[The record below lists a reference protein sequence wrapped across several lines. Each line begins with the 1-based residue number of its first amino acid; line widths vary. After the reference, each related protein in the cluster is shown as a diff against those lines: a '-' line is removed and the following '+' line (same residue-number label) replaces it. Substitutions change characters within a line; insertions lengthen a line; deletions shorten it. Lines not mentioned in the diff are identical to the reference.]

1 MKNFLLSRLVL
12 FVVFLNTLNVNAQ
25 VFPSARISI
34 EDGLPSNTINDVSV
48 DMLGNYWVA
57 TENGIAKIE
66 GNKISSYSVKDGL
79 PHNNCWQVK
88 IDNNGKVWTGTYG
101 GGISVYDGNK
111 FTNINEDN
119 GLINN
124 YVRRLF
130 YRSPNIYVGTK
141 DGLSI
146 INTSTFSIKNITNS
160 KEKIQIMDFF
170 EYESIIYI
178 VTYQSGTFKIKNNN
192 LFKVNEEKDFF
203 SCVLKKDTLIL
214 SKDGNSPELS
224 SIHKISIQDF
234 LKNKS
239 NFQKYGTSV
248 FWDYI
253 QYKDNFFGCAWGVNY
268 ETGGLYNLNGNE
280 IVKIND
286 KFNIESNN
294 LVSSYIDKNRN
305 ILLLASLDKGLYK
318 IDLNQLISYDEKTNL
333 LYSKNINSNT
343 KVLLYDESII
353 IEKNKQSF
361 ELNKID
367 FIDFIKKELF
377 INKIDTKFY
386 KDLNLRH
393 FYFDLDNLSK
403 IFKVKSVDYQNGTIY
418 VLTNVGL
425 FKLKELNNKFN
436 INQYYPISSSNSFIF
451 NETNGLIYQYP
462 FFKVYFI
469 KNIDKSMQITSFDLD
484 KVDSPRDIIKF
495 IEIEDKIVA
504 VSRYSGIYY
513 YSNQKFKSLL
523 HNKTIL
529 EKEFLYA
536 KKDKNNVIL
545 LADYLGNIYQL
556 TIKNQKIH
564 YNKIIPFESING
576 NTILGIEKYND
587 FYIIATNLGLNF
599 INKSKSIFIDEE
611 QNFDAKAIKNISL
624 INGVLEV
631 ATKSGLYNVNLD
643 YILNQKSKA
652 NILMIKSFLVNGS
665 REKQIANN
673 VKLDHYQNKID
684 IILGSNTIIYPKKF
698 SYRYRILG
706 LNNDSWS
713 QWINWN
719 NSNNI
724 TIPFLPS
731 GDFIIEIQ
739 YEDKF
744 SGIKENEILMNIS
757 IKSPFWKTTW
767 FYLLSSSILL
777 FILFLLFKHRI
788 EKIKKRHRERIS
800 FEKKIAESRNSA
812 LKSQMNPH
820 FVFNAINAI
829 QNFVVSNDVDSSIN
843 YMNSFSELIRKTL
856 DYSSKETITVNEEIK
871 FLKNYVKI
879 QNLRFGNQIKFK
891 AKVNPNLNST
901 EIPPMLL
908 QPIIENCFEHA
919 FDKTIKNPEI
929 SIEFNK
935 TDNGIMI
942 TINDNG
948 IGYKKSKTNTSK
960 GLKLIEERLELLS
973 PKNQLSI
980 NSASGT
986 SVEIFIYEE

>member
-1 MKNFLLSRLVL
+1 MKNYLLSKVIL
-12 FVVFLNTLNVNAQ
+12 FVVFLNTSNVNAQ
-25 VFPSARISI
+25 VFPSQRITI
-34 EDGLPSNTINDVSV
+34 EDGLPSNTINDITL
-48 DMLGNYWVA
+48 DKYGTYWAA
-57 TENGIAKIE
+57 TENGLAKIE
-66 GNKISSYSVKDGL
+66 GNKITAFSVKDGL

-101 GGISVYDGNK
+101 GGISIYDGNK
-111 FTNINEDN
+111 FTNINEEN

-124 YVRRLF
+124 YVRRLY
-130 YRSPNIYVGTK
+130 YRSPYLYVGTK
-141 DGLSI
+141 DGLSV
-146 INTSTFSIKNITNS
+146 INTSTLLIKNYTIF
-160 KEKIQIMDFF
+160 KEKIQVMDFF
-170 EYESIIYI
+170 EYEAITYA
-178 VTYQSGTFKIKNNN
+178 VTYQSGTFKIKNDD
-192 LFKVNEEKDFF
+192 LFKVNEEKEFF
-203 SCVLKKDTLIL
+203 SCFLQNDTLIL
-214 SKDGNSPELS
+214 SKDGNRPDLS
-224 SIHKISIQDF
+224 SIHKIPIRDF
-234 LKNKS
+234 LNNKS
-239 NFQKYGTSV
+239 NYQNFGTSV
-248 FWDYI
+248 FWNYI
-253 QYKDNFFGCAWGVNY
+253 QYKNNFFGCAWGVNY
-268 ETGGLYNLNGNE
+268 ESGGFYNLNGNE
-280 IVKIND
+280 TIKIND

-294 LVSSYIDKNRN
+294 LISGHLDENRN
-305 ILLLASLDKGLYK
+305 VLLLATTDKGLYK
-318 IDLNQLISYDEKTNL
+318 IDLNQLISFDKKNNL
-333 LYSKNINSNT
+333 LYFKNFNSNT
-343 KVLLYDESII
+343 KVLLYDESIT
-353 IEKNKQSF
+353 IEKNKQSSI
-361 ELNKID
+361 LNKIE
-367 FIDFIKKELF
+367 FIDHIKKELLF
-377 INKIDTKFY
+377 NNLNEKFSIELRLRNFLLDIDNF
-386 KDLNLRH
+386 
-393 FYFDLDNLSK
+393 SK
-403 IFKVKSVDYQNGTIY
+403 IFKVKSTEYQEGNLF
-418 VLTNVGL
+418 VMTNIGL

-564 YNKIIPFESING
+564 YNKIVSFDSING

-587 FYIIATNLGLNF
+587 FYIIATNQGLNF

-624 INGVLEV
+624 IDGILEV

-652 NILMIKSFLVNGS
+652 NILMIKSLVVNGS
-665 REKQIANN
+665 REKQITNS
-673 VKLDHYQNKID
+673 VKLEHNQNKID
-684 IILGSNTIIYPKKF
+684 IILGSNTIVYPKKF
-698 SYRYRILG
+698 SFRYRILG

-800 FEKKIAESRNSA
+800 FEKKITESRNSA

-980 NSASGT
+980 NTVSGT